1 MTGEQAGAP
10 GNDVTGVA
18 EAMAHRIDAMPKV
31 ELHVH
36 LEGAIDPE
44 TVYAMAARN
53 GVALPAASLEEW
65 RQFYRFRDFDHFVEV
80 YVLATRAMQTP
91 GDWSTMVEDFLRNQA
106 HQNVRYSEAFLSAS
120 LQLGKF
126 PADEWLHALAEG
138 AAAGEARYGSRVR
151 FIPDISRELPETRHR
166 VLEFAL
172 QARSTGLVI
181 GLGLGGPEIG
191 YPPELFADVYAE
203 ARRQGLRVVAHAGET
218 GGPPS
223 VWGALDVLGAER
235 IGHGVR
241 CLDDPTLVE
250 ELRARQTPL
259 EVSPT
264 SNYCLGVVAP
274 DEPHPIRRMVD
285 AGLYC
290 TVNSDDPPMFGTSL
304 NQEYRLLAAQG
315 FTWDE
320 LWRLNLNAVEAA
332 FLGDEEKA
340 GLRRE
345 WERFALTWRVH
356 DWLFT

>member
-1 MTGEQAGAP
+1 MP
-10 GNDVTGVA
+10 GNDRTGIA
-18 EAMAHRIDAMPKV
+18 EALADRIDAMPKV

-53 GVALPAASLEEW
+53 RVALPAASLEEW

-91 GDWSTMVEDFLRNQA
+91 EDWATMVEDFLRNQA
-106 HQNVRYSEAFLSAS
+106 RQNVRYSEAFLSAS

-126 PADEWLHALAEG
+126 PADEWLHALSEG
-138 AAAGEARYGSRVR
+138 AAAGEARYGSWVR

-172 QARSTGLVI
+172 QTRSTGLVI

-191 YPPELFADVYAE
+191 YPPELFADVYGE

-218 GGPPS
+218 GGPSS

-241 CLDDPTLVE
+241 CLDDPTLVR
-250 ELRARQTPL
+250 ELRARRTPL

-274 DEPHPIRRMVD
+274 GEPHPIRRMVD

-290 TVNSDDPPMFGTSL
+290 TVNSDDPPMFGTDL
-304 NQEYRLLAAQG
+304 NREYGLLAAQG
-315 FTWDE
+315 FSWDE

-332 FLGDEEKA
+332 FLSDEQKTA
-340 GLRRE
+340 LRRE
-345 WERFALTWRVH
+345 WERFALDTEGS
-356 DWLFT
+356 

>member
-1 MTGEQAGAP
+1 
-10 GNDVTGVA
+10 
-18 EAMAHRIDAMPKV
+18 
-31 ELHVH
+31 
-36 LEGAIDPE
+36 
-44 TVYAMAARN
+44 
-53 GVALPAASLEEW
+53 
-65 RQFYRFRDFDHFVEV
+65 
-80 YVLATRAMQTP
+80 
-91 GDWSTMVEDFLRNQA
+91 MVEDFLSNQA
-106 HQNVRYSEAFLSAS
+106 RQNVRYSEAFLSAS

-138 AAAGEARYGSRVR
+138 TAAGEARYGSRVR
-151 FIPDISRELPETRHR
+151 FIPDISRELPDTRHR

-172 QARSTGLVI
+172 RARSTGLVI

-191 YPPELFADVYAE
+191 YPPELFADVYGE

-241 CLDDPTLVE
+241 CLDDPALVE
-250 ELRARQTPL
+250 ELRARRTPL

-264 SNYCLGVVAP
+264 SNYCLGVVRS

-290 TVNSDDPPMFGTSL
+290 TVNSDDPPMFGTDL
-304 NQEYRLLAAQG
+304 NREYRLLAAQG
-315 FTWDE
+315 FSWDE

-332 FLGDEEKA
+332 FLNDEEKA
-340 GLRRE
+340 SLRRE
-345 WERFALTWRVH
+345 WDRFALDVEG
-356 DWLFT
+356 LS